1 MSEQF
6 TVLFVCTG
14 NICRSPMAEQMLKDF
29 LRKTGV
35 DGVEVE
41 SAGTWAMVGENIPKP
56 GQDAMIEAGLAPQPH
71 QARQLDADLL
81 RGANLVL
88 TATEEHRADAV
99 RTLVKANRYTFTIR
113 EFARLAE
120 FVENPEGTE
129 FVAMEAEGLD
139 EKLQLVASARG
150 YVEDMGNINL
160 EDPYGLDID
169 AYRATRDQLSE
180 DIAILGR
187 WFANA

>member
-1 MSEQF
+1 MTEQF

-14 NICRSPMAEQMLKDF
+14 NICRSPMAEQMLKEV
-29 LRKTGV
+29 LRKA
-35 DGVEVE
+35 GVEGVNVE
-41 SAGTWAMVGENIPKP
+41 SAGTWAMVGESIPKP
-56 GQDAMIEAGLAPQPH
+56 GQDAMIEAGLTPQPH

-120 FVENPEGTE
+120 FVENPDGTE
-129 FVAMEAEGLD
+129 FVAMEAEGLE

-150 YVEDMGNINL
+150 YVENMGNINL

-180 DIAILGR
+180 DISILGR
-187 WFANA
+187 WLASA